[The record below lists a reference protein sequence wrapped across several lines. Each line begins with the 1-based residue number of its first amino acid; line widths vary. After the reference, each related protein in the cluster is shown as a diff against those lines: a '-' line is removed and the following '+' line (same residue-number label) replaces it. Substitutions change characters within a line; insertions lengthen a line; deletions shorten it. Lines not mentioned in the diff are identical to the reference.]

1 MIRTLVG
8 ELYWEDPFPVLSQGI
23 FRWSD
28 VVSLRQWA
36 QHWERLRRFLNRNE
50 KLERAHVPFFLQS
63 RVPTPTYNEIST
75 CFKQVWNKSLW
86 VLKATGQKC
95 RYKISQKKHDQKSL
109 KYVQH
114 SNSHRTYRWDNFID
128 IYTWPNK
135 LILTELRGGGKNCWW
150 YRGITFWY
158 VNKAFLITACL
169 QIVRVNIA
177 LVECW
182 QNKWNTRC
190 IGSNSQSQ
198 DE

>member
-1 MIRTLVG
+1 MTYHKIILEFRRYLKYNALINRLTVK
-8 ELYWEDPFPVLSQGI
+8 LYTIKTGVFLTDRRHQWLY
-23 FRWSD
+23 
-28 VVSLRQWA
+28 VVNYYL
-36 QHWERLRRFLNRNE
+36 
-50 KLERAHVPFFLQS
+50 
-63 RVPTPTYNEIST
+63 I
-75 CFKQVWNKSLW
+75 
-86 VLKATGQKC
+86 KC